1 MLNFKFDKMLNE
13 ASNEALNERVVV
25 YTGKNFTG
33 DKFTIGVGDFNFDT
47 KKQRTVVGIISKQEY
62 SINYNIEHSNFKND
76 AINSLEI
83 GPFLKVIIY
92 EDTDKGGRWIMFEN
106 AENNTMKIEDLSI
119 SKFNF
124 NDKISHIEV
133 SQIKNKNKTYQST
146 HIVDSFEKEKFNPN
160 NTYFDFKYNY
170 TIILIIVLTV
180 SSILCF
186 ILGGAFGL
194 SLSTFNN
201 FTEYILH

>member
-1 MLNFKFDKMLNE
+1 M
-13 ASNEALNERVVV
+13 SNVVV
-25 YTGKNFTG
+25 YTGKKFAG

-47 KKQRTVVGIISKQEY
+47 KEQKNIVGVIAKQEY
-62 SINYNIEHSNFKND
+62 PINYNLKRSNFKND

-92 EDTDKGGRWIMFEN
+92 EDTDKGGRWITFEN
-106 AENNTMKIEDLSI
+106 AENNAMKIEDLSI

-133 SQIKNKNKTYQST
+133 SQIKDKTKKYQGT
-146 HIVDSFEKEKFNPN
+146 YILDAFEKEKFDPHNVN
-160 NTYFDFKYNY
+160 FDSKYNY
-170 TIILIIVLTV
+170 TMILIIILAV
-180 SSILCF
+180 SSVLCF

-194 SLSTFNN
+194 SLSKFND
-201 FTEYILH
+201 FTEDILYKF

>member
-1 MLNFKFDKMLNE
+1 M
-13 ASNEALNERVVV
+13 SNENVIV
-25 YTGKNFTG
+25 YTGKKFTG

-47 KKQRTVVGIISKQEY
+47 KEQKNIVGVIAKQEY
-62 SINYNIEHSNFKND
+62 PINYNLERSNFKND

-92 EDTDKGGRWIMFEN
+92 EDTDKGGRWITFEN
-106 AENNTMKIEDLSI
+106 AENNVMKIEDLSI

-133 SQIKNKNKTYQST
+133 SQIKDKTKKYQGT
-146 HIVDSFEKEKFNPN
+146 YILDAFEKEKFDPH
-160 NTYFDFKYNY
+160 TGKFDSKYNY
-170 TIILIIVLTV
+170 TMILIIILAV
-180 SSILCF
+180 SSVLCF

-194 SLSTFNN
+194 SLSKFND
-201 FTEYILH
+201 FTEDTLYKF